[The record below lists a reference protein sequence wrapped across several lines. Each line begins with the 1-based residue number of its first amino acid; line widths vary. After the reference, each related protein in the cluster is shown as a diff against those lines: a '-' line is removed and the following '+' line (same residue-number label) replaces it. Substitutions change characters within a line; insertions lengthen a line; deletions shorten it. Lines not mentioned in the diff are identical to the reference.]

1 MEKNNDLPPQSQEAT
16 ILMDGLEVK
25 LSLCSGILTIEV
37 EEKGPNSRLFTTEID
52 DTQVKSLTD
61 SLFED
66 SLSLQ
71 QGLQDALNDPSI
83 QVKLTDE
90 GKLLYKWETQ
100 HGSKKKCFE
109 FAIPLKEVQL
119 DPLKTLERKNEKLQ
133 KKVEEQEARIAH
145 LESEQRKLKS
155 DSERAI
161 LAILEKI
168 DALEVSPKTSLPVYH
183 FNAGAKNAKFFT
195 FSNNNA
201 SVVINEEGSWKA
213 LYSEKPLPK
222 ILTASFSVKIDKTDG
237 KNIRI
242 GIISANLL
250 QSDACYKSAGAY
262 MYYACN
268 GETYLNGTR
277 KASPLPASWTGS
289 TITVTV
295 DFSANRIEWT
305 VKDGKS
311 WSVVIESSDLNNSD
325 YYPCVELYNEND
337 KVSFI

>member
-1 MEKNNDLPPQSQEAT
+1 MEPPQSQEA
-16 ILMDGLEVK
+16 IMLLNGFEIK
-25 LSLCSGILTIEV
+25 LSLCSGSLTIEA
-37 EEKGPNSRLFTTEID
+37 EEQGSNSRLFTTEID
-52 DTQVKSLTD
+52 NTLVKTLTD

-71 QGLQDALNDPSI
+71 QGLQDALNDKSI
-83 QVKLTDE
+83 QVKFIDE
-90 GKLLYKWETQ
+90 GKLLYQWETQ

-119 DPLKTLERKNEKLQ
+119 DPLKILERKNEKLQ
-133 KKVEEQEARIAH
+133 KKVEEQESRIAH

-155 DSERAI
+155 DSEKAI

-168 DALEVSPKTSLPVYH
+168 DALEVCPKTPLPAFQ
-183 FNAGAKNAKFFT
+183 FNAGAKNANFFA
-195 FSNNNA
+195 FSNNNT
-201 SVVINEEGSWKA
+201 SVTINQEGSWRS
-213 LYSEKPLPK
+213 LYSEKSLAK
-222 ILTASFSVKIDKTDG
+222 TSAASFSVRIDKTDG

-250 QSDACYKSAGAY
+250 QSDACYKLAGAY

-277 KASPLPASWTGS
+277 KASPLPASWSGS
-289 TITVTV
+289 IITVTV

-311 WSVVIESSDLNNSD
+311 WSVVIENSDLNNSD
-325 YYPCVELYNEND
+325 YYPCVELYNEKD
-337 KVSFI
+337 QVSFI